1 MVSSKKVLLRQMR
14 VARPPATSAKHV
26 GNFFE
31 FTENAEHILNGQ
43 W

>member
-14 VARPPATSAKHV
+14 VARPPAIYKAL

-31 FTENAEHILNGQ
+31 FTGNLSVNGQ